1 MGPTSFPRAA
11 DGTIKSTFD
20 WDSLKRTSI
29 PDRERKCASPLL
41 PLRKPRTGWRRGLAE
56 GSRWF
61 RPVQS
66 LTMAGRGG
74 GEGGGCGGGNN
85 PPGGVFFLFWVVG
98 GGGVGGGGAWGGATS
113 PIVGGAASDTAAAP
127 A

>member
-66 LTMAGRGG
+66 LTMAGRVGE
-74 GEGGGCGGGNN
+74 EGGGCGGGDT
-85 PPGGVFFLFWVVG
+85 PPCRPFCFF
-98 GGGVGGGGAWGGATS
+98 GVGGGGGGCGGALCSRPT
-113 PIVGGAASDTAAAP
+113 PP
-127 A
+127 

>member
-66 LTMAGRGG
+66 LTMAGRV
-74 GEGGGCGGGNN
+74 GEGGGSCGGGDH
-85 PPGGVFFLFWVVG
+85 PPSRGLGFFWCV
-98 GGGVGGGGAWGGATS
+98 GGVGVAGAVSCRPRAL
-113 PIVGGAASDTAAAP
+113 AFTAAP
-127 A
+127 LSPL